1 MANYID
7 CKLIVQGPSESINKF
22 KQLTIKVDSE
32 LTNVL
37 YDVCLT
43 ELMQG
48 IDGVVTRDYFDELIN
63 EENIGESL
71 LILDEF
77 INDFEFNY
85 EDHRKIMKEY

>member
-1 MANYID
+1 M
-7 CKLIVQGPSESINKF
+7 
-22 KQLTIKVDSE
+22 
-32 LTNVL
+32 
-37 YDVCLT
+37 CLT